1 MDLFERVSEDI
12 KTAMKA
18 KDKVALETLRNIKK
32 DRSGCQRYSDR
43 RRCIKDHAEV
53 DETRQRCR

>member
-18 KDKVALETLRNIKK
+18 KDKVALETLRKSRK
-32 DRSGCQRYSDR
+32 YSWKQKR
-43 RRCIKDHAEV
+43 LRELTIL
-53 DETRQRCR
+53 

>member
-32 DRSGCQRYSDR
+32 VFLDGKFTHHCPPPFTL
-43 RRCIKDHAEV
+43 K
-53 DETRQRCR
+53 

>member
-18 KDKVALETLRNIKK
+18 KDKVALETSRKYSWKQRPLRVPTIL
-32 DRSGCQRYSDR
+32 
-43 RRCIKDHAEV
+43 
-53 DETRQRCR
+53 